1 MICQIIKVLKNAKAK
16 INKFSII
23 KGVNFEKNVL
33 DENQLFDNQQIML
46 DLFLHSSDISNP
58 AKPKRI
64 SLIWTQKVYDEF
76 FKQGDL
82 EKEKGLNVSLLCD
95 RDNIVINKA
104 MICFINFVSK
114 PTFEIIVNI
123 ITEYNNYLFNI
134 KKNLYYYE
142 YQIKE
147 EKNESYDSSIEYNS
161 FFDNEDENL

>member
-1 MICQIIKVLKNAKAK
+1 MICQIIKVLTNAKTK

-46 DLFLHSSDISNP
+46 DFFLHSSDIYNP

-104 MICFINFVSK
+104 MICFINFVFK
-114 PTFEIIVNI
+114 TNF
-123 ITEYNNYLFNI
+123 
-134 KKNLYYYE
+134 
-142 YQIKE
+142 
-147 EKNESYDSSIEYNS
+147 
-161 FFDNEDENL
+161 